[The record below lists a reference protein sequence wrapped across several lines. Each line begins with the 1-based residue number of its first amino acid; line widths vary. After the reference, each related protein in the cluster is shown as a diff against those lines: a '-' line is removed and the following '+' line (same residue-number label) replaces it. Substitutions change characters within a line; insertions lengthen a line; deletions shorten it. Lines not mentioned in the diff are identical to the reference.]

1 MHNERFILFLRSKL
15 KLNNMANHKSA
26 LKRVRQDAKKRLH
39 NRYYKKSA
47 RTAIKNLRE
56 MTDKKE
62 AETFLPKVI
71 GMIDKLAKHNSVHKN
86 KAANLKSKLTKF
98 VAAL

>member
-1 MHNERFILFLRSKL
+1 
-15 KLNNMANHKSA
+15 MANHKSA

-47 RTAIKNLRE
+47 RTSIKNLRE
-56 MTDKKE
+56 MTEKKD

-71 GMIDKLAKHNSVHKN
+71 SMIDKLAKHNNIHKN
-86 KAANLKSKLTKF
+86 KAANLKSKLTKH
-98 VAAL
+98 VASL